1 MSLLGASLQIFD
13 LDRRTPLM
21 YAYMKKRHL
30 LAAQL
35 LSLSRITAACHA
47 YIPQSRHA
55 YANGNNGPR
64 HQPSSLYCANVP
76 HHHQPEEPPNYEH
89 IFGSEEKLKSRK
101 RFSFLNLCK

>member
-1 MSLLGASLQIFD
+1 
-13 LDRRTPLM
+13 M
-21 YAYMKKRHL
+21 YAYMNKRHL

-47 YIPQSRHA
+47 YMPQSRHA